1 MTATMSYA
9 PRSGLVPARLSF
21 SDATFSIAKPSS
33 STFAAGADGARRS
46 MSRTGGPGSPP
57 AYRDGAPA
65 EERDERPNVSLV
77 GPVHPR
83 RIHDFAL
90 VLRALEIPFGVSS
103 RADGYWFT
111 VPNGDAPRAI
121 EALNEY
127 ADEDRTWAAR
137 RPRARERLPYP
148 ASALGALYAA
158 AILVFFAVTGESRLG
173 STWFAHGVSDA
184 LAIRHGEIWRAMTG
198 LTLHADFAHV
208 AGNAAAG
215 GIFLAMLARRLGAG
229 RALFYTLVAGVIANV
244 ANALAHPLGHRSIGA
259 STAVFA
265 TVGLLVTTQLM
276 HTLRVGARRW
286 TDYAAPLVGGLAILG
301 FLGSSPHSDLAAH
314 GFGLLTG
321 VVIGALTRFIV
332 VPSTSDPRRVDWTQ
346 LGYVA
351 LSVAMIVGSWGL
363 AFAYPG
369 R

>member
-1 MTATMSYA
+1 
-9 PRSGLVPARLSF
+9 LVPARLSL
-21 SDATFSIAKPSS
+21 SDATFSIAKPTSIA
-33 STFAAGADGARRS
+33 FASNADGARRS
-46 MSRTGGPGSPP
+46 ERAERPMNGGGGSPP
-57 AYRDGAPA
+57 AYRERAPTDG
-65 EERDERPNVSLV
+65 RDDRPQVSLV
-77 GPVHPR
+77 GPVHAR

-103 RADGYWFT
+103 RGDGYWFT
-111 VPNGDAPRAI
+111 VPNADAPRAI
-121 EALNEY
+121 DALNEY
-127 ADEDRTWAAR
+127 AEEDRTWAAR

-148 ASALGALYAA
+148 ASALGTLYAA

-173 STWFAHGVSDA
+173 SIWFARGVSDA
-184 LAIRHGEIWRAMTG
+184 FAIRHGEIWRALTG

-229 RALFYTLVAGVIANV
+229 RALFYTLVAGVVANV

-276 HTLRVGARRW
+276 HTLQVGARRW

-314 GFGLLTG
+314 GFGLLAG
-321 VVIGALTRFIV
+321 VVIGVLTRWIV
-332 VPSTSDPRRVDWTQ
+332 VPSANDPRRIDWTQ

-351 LSVAMIVGSWGL
+351 LSIAMIVGSWGL